1 MRRSSLTVALLGA
14 LVSSAL
20 SCQFAVV
27 PTAPDVSSLPPVAAA
42 PRGAVAPPVAAEDE
56 PVVAAVADYL
66 REKRRTRLADFELA
80 PLARTIVAEAKR
92 HDLEVS
98 LVLAV
103 IHVESRYNTYAVS
116 PVGAMGLMQI
126 MPATGEELARFEGVP
141 WRGSQTLFDPIVNVR
156 LGVRY
161 LRHLAN
167 RYESIPT
174 ALAAYNWGPGRIDR
188 RIRRGTPLPT
198 EYPSLVLEAYNV
210 RYAARS
216 TYL

>member
-1 MRRSSLTVALLGA
+1 MRRPALAVGLLAA
-14 LVSSAL
+14 LMTSTL
-20 SCQFAVV
+20 SCQFTAV
-27 PTAPDVSSLPPVAAA
+27 PALPLGSSLPPVAAA
-42 PRGAVAPPVAAEDE
+42 PPLTAEEE
-56 PVVAAVADYL
+56 PVVVALTEYL
-66 REKRRTRLADFELA
+66 GKKRRTRLARPELVD
-80 PLARTIVAEAKR
+80 LARTIVAEAKR
-92 HDLEVS
+92 HELEVS

-141 WRGSQTLFDPIVNVR
+141 WHGSQTLFDPVVNIR

-167 RYESIPT
+167 RYDSIPT
-174 ALAAYNWGPGRIDR
+174 ALAAYNWGPGSIDR

-198 EYPSLVLEAYNV
+198 EYPSLVLEAYNA

-216 TYL
+216 SYL